1 MSIGIAH
8 LSRGQS
14 QYWCFIPRPCNETML
29 NNFNCLGEPRERPS
43 EMDHLVRNGVIE
55 DRRLVHYL
63 ERVPLPPTG
72 FMFSY
77 QDRQQQRF
85 FFDVCSPL
93 VRITFPSSHWIYTKW
108 PSLLFVSERVS
119 VVSVSH
125 RLSSARWSIIA
136 LAIHYWNIVH
146 RSRRNQTYYDLSCR
160 KRCWTHLWPSVPSF
174 LVSRSRS
181 SSKCQM

>member
-1 MSIGIAH
+1 MRLYQHAARCPLALRTFLDGNP
-8 LSRGQS
+8 

-85 FFDVCSPL
+85 FFRRLISTGQDHIPYV
-93 VRITFPSSHWIYTKW
+93 
-108 PSLLFVSERVS
+108 SLDLYKV
-119 VVSVSH
+119 
-125 RLSSARWSIIA
+125 AIIA
-136 LAIHYWNIVH
+136 V
-146 RSRRNQTYYDLSCR
+146 R
-160 KRCWTHLWPSVPSF
+160 K
-174 LVSRSRS
+174 
-181 SSKCQM
+181 